1 MPELSPVNL
10 KPDQLP
16 SAPGTNGFSPFL
28 PEYSVPGPFPDR
40 SFRKKGPRQ
49 ISAHRPIARFKP
61 FLAFLI
67 PKAMIFSAFDGLA
80 TWFPRRNPLFTGV
93 H

>member
-1 MPELSPVNL
+1 M
-10 KPDQLP
+10 
-16 SAPGTNGFSPFL
+16 GFHRFFRNIRFQVHFL
-28 PEYSVPGPFPDR
+28 TAHSVKMAGD
-40 SFRKKGPRQ
+40 KGPRQ